1 MNSLRS
7 KWRLPSDL
15 LGFGCQENSFTLYYL
30 LILQLKHT
38 KNKGKERRRLLP
50 SFPPFLSKLFVFYA
64 HLWSNFLS
72 TVLFRIESSR
82 AAKEATWWFN
92 DGHTKPVAFSFFF
105 FFQKRNRLKAQ
116 RGTDIK
122 ETNCDVYKAGLK
134 AIENEQKK
142 KLDLPSANN
151 SIATVSGGSR
161 TNWILWWVRCTGDF
175 FFSFPRPH
183 NLSMNDG
190 SH

>member
-1 MNSLRS
+1 MKASVWFVGFWMSRKFS
-7 KWRLPSDL
+7 YVVLPS
-15 LGFGCQENSFTLYYL
+15 NSSIKT
-30 LILQLKHT
+30 H

-92 DGHTKPVAFSFFF
+92 DGHTKPVAFSFSF

-134 AIENEQKK
+134 AIENEKK
-142 KLDLPSANN
+142 K
-151 SIATVSGGSR
+151 
-161 TNWILWWVRCTGDF
+161 NWICHPQTTA
-175 FFSFPRPH
+175 
-183 NLSMNDG
+183 
-190 SH
+190 